1 MRYALGMTD
10 SSSPC
15 THARYG
21 STDFTRRDVVDNK
34 TWCGWHTLA
43 RLSSPRLAFNE
54 DSELVRRRKMANIL
68 DAMELAPPDDGHD
81 SRACNRPE
89 HSGRSVSPC
98 CMRYLTAV
106 HEARSM
112 TTPLARLPALS
123 VQTRGSIHRLMNDGR
138 ERYRYTER
146 GAARWWL
153 CGTQASGMERR

>member
-34 TWCGWHTLA
+34 TWCGWHTSA

-89 HSGRSVSPC
+89 PSGRSASPC

-112 TTPLARLPALS
+112 TTQLADYLRCQSRLASQHPSAHERSKRTVPL
-123 VQTRGSIHRLMNDGR
+123 H
-138 ERYRYTER
+138 
-146 GAARWWL
+146 GAWSRTL
-153 CGTQASGMERR
+153 VVL